1 MPEGEKDRLNRKLIE
16 LLNELRVALPGVQ
29 VLFGFLLILPFSQGF
44 RDVTDLQRDVFF
56 WSFLTA
62 AGASVFLIAPSAYHR
77 IRWRVPE
84 RETIEEKRRMLVIAG
99 RFASAGLVLLGL
111 AMGGAVFLVS
121 DVLFG
126 ATAAGA
132 AGGAV
137 AVAAGLLWYA
147 IPLRRRFRERAPSAP
162 APPGPGRRLS

>member
-1 MPEGEKDRLNRKLIE
+1 MAEDEKDRLNRKLIE

-56 WSFLTA
+56 WAFLTA
-62 AGASVFLIAPSAYHR
+62 AGASILLIAPSAYHR

-84 RETIEEKRRMLVIAG
+84 RETLEEKQRMLSIAG
-99 RFASAGLVLLGL
+99 RFAAAGFVLLGL
-111 AMGGAVFLVS
+111 AMGAVVFLVS

-126 ATAAGA
+126 AAAAGV

-137 AVAAGLLWYA
+137 ALAAALFWYA
-147 IPLRRRFRERAPSAP
+147 IPLW
-162 APPGPGRRLS
+162 RRLRTEAP

>member
-1 MPEGEKDRLNRKLIE
+1 MPEEEKDRLNRKLIE

-62 AGASVFLIAPSAYHR
+62 AGASILLIAPSAYHR
-77 IRWRVPE
+77 IRWRVPD
-84 RETIEEKRRMLVIAG
+84 RETIEEKRRMLMIAG
-99 RFASAGLVLLGL
+99 RFASGGLVLLGL

-126 ATAAGA
+126 AAAAGVAAGA
-132 AGGAV
+132 
-137 AVAAGLLWYA
+137 VAATAALLWYA
-147 IPLRRRFRERAPSAP
+147 LPLW
-162 APPGPGRRLS
+162 RRLRGDAP